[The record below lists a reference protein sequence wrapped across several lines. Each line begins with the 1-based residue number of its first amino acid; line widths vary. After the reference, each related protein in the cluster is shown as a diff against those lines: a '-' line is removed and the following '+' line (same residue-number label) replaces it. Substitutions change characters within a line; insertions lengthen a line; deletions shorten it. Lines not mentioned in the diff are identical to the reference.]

1 MGFRGSGNTSSG
13 KVAGEI
19 HVDTAATP
27 ADRLGTTV
35 LRSFRLI
42 EIIGAGSFAT
52 AFLAEQLGTDRK
64 AVVKVTHAHLVAG
77 PTASVVKRRFE
88 DELRALTRVR
98 HPNLVT
104 VYLAGETDD
113 GLPALAM
120 EHVEGNTIGEMLEVV
135 AGPMSTEMLRPVF
148 LQIGSAVRT
157 LHSAGIVHRDIA
169 PSNIIISIDS
179 GGTPEATLLDLG
191 VAQLQ
196 ERAGAI
202 PGAVGTPRYVAPE
215 QMQGH
220 AMPASDLYAL
230 GAILWWALTGEELEP
245 GTSGTDPRRL
255 RSELPNSVAELMVR
269 MLSSEPSERPSAE
282 EFVATWPDLVDDVV
296 RARSPRP
303 VHLVPGPMPDPVIKR
318 RTVPP
323 PPSVGPRRPQL
334 GKPFPPGAPISELP
348 PMPSPSSYED
358 VEAGSGF
365 DLETIDSLIS
375 KSPTGEVP
383 VQLDDEPAPPPAAPA
398 EPLPVILVDD
408 NAFTQ
413 RFVDSYLKHRDVEVV
428 TTADDRVDDAEL
440 RRAGAVIVSGH
451 LGAPGPRAIIDKIRQ
466 RRADINVIV
475 TVRSDIGEQWRTW
488 GVRELVSVTGNLGR
502 LGELLDDIRIELT
515 PEPPAE
521 PPPPAVD
528 SDAVLSLAKHDS
540 RLMLDTIEL
549 FIGQFPE
556 WHAALE
562 ASISTGDTNAARS
575 ACKQIED
582 AVGILGAKS
591 LGHQAHVVR
600 TLVDEGEISMVGGF
614 VERMEAGDA
623 EALEH
628 SHSIEAI
635 RERIA
640 SSTQHSYLGDF
651 VLGAVDG
658 SVTTFAVVA
667 GAAGANLSGGVA
679 LVLGL
684 ANLIADGLSMAGR
697 SVFERQERP
706 RDDRPCEAHRGTAY

>member
-1 MGFRGSGNTSSG
+1 MGIRGSGNTSSG

-19 HVDTAATP
+19 HVDAAATP

-64 AVVKVTHAHLVAG
+64 AVVKVTHAHLVSG
-77 PTASVVKRRFE
+77 PTANVVKRRFE

-135 AGPMSTEMLRPVF
+135 AGPMSMEMLRPVF

-179 GGTPEATLLDLG
+179 GGAPEATLLDLG

-196 ERAGAI
+196 DTARAI
-202 PGAVGTPRYVAPE
+202 PGAVGTPRYIAPE

-230 GAILWWALTGEELEP
+230 GAILWWALTGEELET
-245 GTSGTDPRRL
+245 GASGLDPRRL
-255 RSELPNSVAELMVR
+255 RPELPKSVSELMVR
-269 MLSSEPSERPSAE
+269 MLSSQPADRPTAE
-282 EFVATWPDLVDDVV
+282 EFVATWPDLVDDIV
-296 RARSPRP
+296 RARSPKP
-303 VHLVPGPMPDPVIKR
+303 VRLVSDAKPISPDPVVKR

-323 PPSVGPRRPQL
+323 PPSVGPGRRPM
-334 GKPFPPGAPISELP
+334 GRPFPPPGAPLGELP
-348 PMPSPSSYED
+348 PMPTGSYDSTEPED
-358 VEAGSGF
+358 AF
-365 DLETIDSLIS
+365 DLETIDNLIS
-375 KSPTGEVP
+375 KNPTGELP
-383 VQLDDEPAPPPAAPA
+383 RIDEPDEEPAPAAPA
-398 EPLPVILVDD
+398 PAAGPLPVLLVDD

-413 RFVDSYLKHRDVEVV
+413 RFVDSYLKHRDVEVF
-428 TTADDRVDDAEL
+428 TAADDRIEEAQL
-440 RRAGAVIVSGH
+440 RRAGVAIVSGH
-451 LGAPGPRAIIDKIRQ
+451 LGGSGPRGVIERLRA
-466 RRADINVIV
+466 RRNDLDIIV

-502 LGELLDDIRIELT
+502 LGELLDDIRREAAPP
-515 PEPPAE
+515 PEPE
-521 PPPPAVD
+521 PEPPAVD
-528 SDAVLSLAKHDS
+528 SAAVLSLAQHDP

-562 ASISTGDTNAARS
+562 ASISKGDANGALS

-591 LGHQAHVVR
+591 LGHQANVVR

-614 VERMEAGDA
+614 VERMETEYANVF
-623 EALEH
+623 
-628 SHSIEAI
+628 
-635 RERIA
+635 RELLDVR
-640 SSTQHSYLGDF
+640 TQIQQQSL
-651 VLGAVDG
+651 
-658 SVTTFAVVA
+658 
-667 GAAGANLSGGVA
+667 
-679 LVLGL
+679 
-684 ANLIADGLSMAGR
+684 
-697 SVFERQERP
+697 
-706 RDDRPCEAHRGTAY
+706 

>member
-19 HVDTAATP
+19 HVEAAATP

-77 PTASVVKRRFE
+77 PTANVVKRRFE

-135 AGPMSTEMLRPVF
+135 AGPMSAEMLRPVF
-148 LQIGSAVRT
+148 LQIGSAIRT

-196 ERAGAI
+196 DTARAI

-255 RSELPNSVAELMVR
+255 RSELPKSVAELMVR
-269 MLSSEPSERPSAE
+269 MLSPEPSERPSAE
-282 EFVATWPDLVDDVV
+282 EFVATWPDLVDDIV
-296 RARSPRP
+296 RARTPRP

-323 PPSVGPRRPQL
+323 PPTVGPSRRPL

-348 PMPSPSSYED
+348 PMPSPSSYEH
-358 VEAGSGF
+358 AGTGDGF

-375 KSPTGEVP
+375 KSPTGELP
-383 VQLDDEPAPPPAAPA
+383 QIDDEELAPEPPAAPTG
-398 EPLPVILVDD
+398 PLPVILVDD

-428 TTADDRVDDAEL
+428 TSADDRVDDAEL
-440 RRAGAVIVSGH
+440 QRAGAVIVSGH
-451 LGAPGPRAIIDKIRQ
+451 LGDPGPRATIDKIRQ

-502 LGELLDDIRIELT
+502 LGELLDDIRVELT
-515 PEPPAE
+515 PAPPPE

-528 SDAVLSLAKHDS
+528 SSAVLSLAKHDS

-562 ASISTGDTNAARS
+562 ASVSTGDTNAARS

-614 VERMEAGDA
+614 VERMEAEYA
-623 EALEH
+623 
-628 SHSIEAI
+628 
-635 RERIA
+635 
-640 SSTQHSYLGDF
+640 
-651 VLGAVDG
+651 
-658 SVTTFAVVA
+658 
-667 GAAGANLSGGVA
+667 
-679 LVLGL
+679 
-684 ANLIADGLSMAGR
+684 
-697 SVFERQERP
+697 SVFRELMDVRTQIQQQ
-706 RDDRPCEAHRGTAY
+706 GF

>member
-1 MGFRGSGNTSSG
+1 MGLRGSGNTSSG

-19 HVDTAATP
+19 HVEAAATP

-77 PTASVVKRRFE
+77 PTANVVKRRFE

-148 LQIGSAVRT
+148 LQIGSAIRT

-196 ERAGAI
+196 DTARSI

-255 RSELPNSVAELMVR
+255 RSELPRSVAELMVR
-269 MLSSEPSERPSAE
+269 ILSPDPSERPSAE
-282 EFVATWPDLVDDVV
+282 EFVATWPDLVDDIV
-296 RARSPRP
+296 RARTPRP

-323 PPSVGPRRPQL
+323 PPSVGPSRRPQL
-334 GKPFPPGAPISELP
+334 GRPFPPGAPISELP
-348 PMPSPSSYED
+348 PMPSPSSYD
-358 VEAGSGF
+358 DAGTGDGF

-375 KSPTGEVP
+375 KLPTGEFAAE
-383 VQLDDEPAPPPAAPA
+383 LDDEPPAPSPPPATTG
-398 EPLPVILVDD
+398 PLPVILVDD

-428 TTADDRVDDAEL
+428 TSADDRVDDADL
-440 RRAGAVIVSGH
+440 QRAGAVIVSGH
-451 LGAPGPRAIIDKIRQ
+451 LGEPGPRSVIDKIRQ
-466 RRADINVIV
+466 RRADIDIIV

-502 LGELLDDIRIELT
+502 LGELLDDIRVELV
-515 PEPPAE
+515 PAPPPE

-528 SDAVLSLAKHDS
+528 STAVLSLAKHDA

-556 WHAALE
+556 WHASLE

-614 VERMEAGDA
+614 VERMEAEYA
-623 EALEH
+623 
-628 SHSIEAI
+628 
-635 RERIA
+635 
-640 SSTQHSYLGDF
+640 
-651 VLGAVDG
+651 
-658 SVTTFAVVA
+658 
-667 GAAGANLSGGVA
+667 
-679 LVLGL
+679 
-684 ANLIADGLSMAGR
+684 
-697 SVFERQERP
+697 SVFRELMEVRTQIQQQ
-706 RDDRPCEAHRGTAY
+706 GF